1 MAVGLSVGTT
11 LVAAG
16 LAGIEATFAAGAM
29 FDDPYWIGG
38 FVGIVAGSG
47 IIAGSGTI
55 VPVSR

>member
-1 MAVGLSVGTT
+1 MAAGRSVGTT

-16 LAGIEATFAAGAM
+16 FAGIEATFAAGVM
-29 FDDPYWIGG
+29 FDDPYWIGE

-47 IIAGSGTI
+47 II